1 MGSQGGSTPPVAS
14 RPEATRVA
22 PAARDEGRHDIDIL
36 VGGTIGHRPAQFG
49 RAQFG
54 PAQFGPA
61 QFGRGRPVK
70 HVHHGRTPAAWAGS
84 LIALLA
90 FIVGGIGFVIPP
102 HPNWV
107 VVIIGAVLL
116 VASLIVTL
124 VMRKLGLG
132 AD

>member
-1 MGSQGGSTPPVAS
+1 MFTDGGRILPF
-14 RPEATRVA
+14 TRALADDDDDWDDEELADVNAAA
-22 PAARDEGRHDIDIL
+22 PLAAG
-36 VGGTIGHRPAQFG
+36 VGA
-49 RAQFG
+49 
-54 PAQFGPA
+54 
-61 QFGRGRPVK
+61 PVK

-84 LIALLA
+84 LIALFA

-102 HPNWV
+102 HPNWI

-116 VASLIVTL
+116 VASLVVTL

>member
-1 MGSQGGSTPPVAS
+1 MTSTSSSGARS
-14 RPEATRVA
+14 ATGQHSSGQPSSGQHSSDA
-22 PAARDEGRHDIDIL
+22 
-36 VGGTIGHRPAQFG
+36 GT
-49 RAQFG
+49 
-54 PAQFGPA
+54 
-61 QFGRGRPVK
+61 PVK

-102 HPNWV
+102 HPNWI

-116 VASLIVTL
+116 VASMIVTL

>member
-1 MGSQGGSTPPVAS
+1 MTSTSSSGARS
-14 RPEATRVA
+14 ATGQHSSGQPSSGQHSSDA
-22 PAARDEGRHDIDIL
+22 
-36 VGGTIGHRPAQFG
+36 GT
-49 RAQFG
+49 
-54 PAQFGPA
+54 
-61 QFGRGRPVK
+61 PVK

>member
-1 MGSQGGSTPPVAS
+1 MTSTSSSGARS
-14 RPEATRVA
+14 ATGQRSSGA
-22 PAARDEGRHDIDIL
+22 EGK
-36 VGGTIGHRPAQFG
+36 
-49 RAQFG
+49 
-54 PAQFGPA
+54 
-61 QFGRGRPVK
+61 PVK

-107 VVIIGAVLL
+107 VVGIGVVLI
-116 VASLIVTL
+116 VASLVVTL

>member
-1 MGSQGGSTPPVAS
+1 MTSTSSSGARTATGQHGSGAS
-14 RPEATRVA
+14 
-22 PAARDEGRHDIDIL
+22 DK
-36 VGGTIGHRPAQFG
+36 
-49 RAQFG
+49 
-54 PAQFGPA
+54 
-61 QFGRGRPVK
+61 PVK
-70 HVHHGRTPAAWAGS
+70 HVHHGRTPAAWTGS

-107 VVIIGAVLL
+107 VVGIAAVLI
-116 VASLIVTL
+116 VIALIATV

>member
-1 MGSQGGSTPPVAS
+1 MTSTSSSGARS
-14 RPEATRVA
+14 
-22 PAARDEGRHDIDIL
+22 AAGQHSSSENSG
-36 VGGTIGHRPAQFG
+36 VGA
-49 RAQFG
+49 
-54 PAQFGPA
+54 
-61 QFGRGRPVK
+61 PVK

-84 LIALLA
+84 LIALFA

-102 HPNWV
+102 HPNWI

-116 VASLIVTL
+116 VASLVVTL

>member
-1 MGSQGGSTPPVAS
+1 MTSTSSSGARSAAGQHSSS
-14 RPEATRVA
+14 RDADA
-22 PAARDEGRHDIDIL
+22 DA
-36 VGGTIGHRPAQFG
+36 
-49 RAQFG
+49 
-54 PAQFGPA
+54 
-61 QFGRGRPVK
+61 PVK

-102 HPNWV
+102 HPNWI

-116 VASLIVTL
+116 VASLVVTL

>member
-1 MGSQGGSTPPVAS
+1 MTSTSSSGARSATGQHGRSQQSSGQPSSG
-14 RPEATRVA
+14 
-22 PAARDEGRHDIDIL
+22 
-36 VGGTIGHRPAQFG
+36 VGG
-49 RAQFG
+49 
-54 PAQFGPA
+54 
-61 QFGRGRPVK
+61 PVK

-107 VVIIGAVLL
+107 VVIIGAVLI
-116 VASLIVTL
+116 VASLVVTL

>member
-1 MGSQGGSTPPVAS
+1 MTSTSSSGARS
-14 RPEATRVA
+14 ATGQHSSGQHSSGQHSSGQHSSGQHSSGQHSS
-22 PAARDEGRHDIDIL
+22 D
-36 VGGTIGHRPAQFG
+36 VGG
-49 RAQFG
+49 
-54 PAQFGPA
+54 
-61 QFGRGRPVK
+61 PVK

-124 VMRKLGLG
+124 VMRKFGLG